1 MIRFAVTTLLVLSF
15 AVILDSRG
23 ADATAISADVY
34 LSQFCAGCSLLT
46 NDTGKTDLD
55 LLRSNETT
63 PQDFT
68 ACRYHEKL
76 YCKNFD
82 DILLDETETEIAKSV
97 SAQLASEISDLK
109 ISVEY
114 RGEYKEGDGCT
125 DSETK
130 FRDPRRVHEECE
142 NVDRAPDYFEFVNVF
157 TLTIVSII
165 SFTLFAGVWL
175 LYRSFHNRRLRN
187 IIARDKT
194 TVNLQI
200 RKSGRRSSR
209 PITG

>member
-1 MIRFAVTTLLVLSF
+1 MLRLPVTPLLVLSF
-15 AVILDSRG
+15 AVILGLRR
-23 ADATAISADVY
+23 ADATAISVDLY
-34 LSQFCAGCSLLT
+34 LSQFCAGCALLT

-55 LLRSNETT
+55 FLRSNETT

-68 ACRYHEKL
+68 ACRYHGKL

-82 DILLDETETEIAKSV
+82 DILLDETETEIANSV

-142 NVDRAPDYFEFVNVF
+142 NVDRAPDYFEFINMF
-157 TLTIVSII
+157 TLTIVAII
-165 SFTLFAGVWL
+165 SFTLFAGIWL
-175 LYRSFHNRRLRN
+175 LHRSFRNWRLRN
-187 IIARDKT
+187 IIARGKT

-200 RKSGRRSSR
+200 RKSRRRSSR

>member
-1 MIRFAVTTLLVLSF
+1 MLRLPVTPFLVLSF
-15 AVILDSRG
+15 AVILDLAG

-34 LSQFCAGCSLLT
+34 LSQFCAGCALLID
-46 NDTGKTDLD
+46 DTSKPDLD

-63 PQDFT
+63 TQDFT
-68 ACRYHEKL
+68 ACRYHGKL

-82 DILLDETETEIAKSV
+82 DNLLDETETEITKSV
-97 SAQLASEISDLK
+97 GAQLASAISDLK

-114 RGEYKEGDGCT
+114 RDEYTEGDGCT
-125 DSETK
+125 DSEAK

-142 NVDRAPDYFEFVNVF
+142 NVDSVPDYFEFVNVF
-157 TLTIVSII
+157 TLTTVAII
-165 SFTLFAGVWL
+165 SFTLLAGVWL
-175 LYRSFHNRRLRN
+175 LHHSFRNWRLRN
-187 IIARDKT
+187 IIGRDKT

-200 RKSGRRSSR
+200 RKSRRRSGR

>member
-1 MIRFAVTTLLVLSF
+1 MLRLPLTPLLVLSF
-15 AVILDSRG
+15 AVILDLRR

-34 LSQFCAGCSLLT
+34 LSQFCAGCALLT
-46 NDTGKTDLD
+46 DDTSKPDLD
-55 LLRSNETT
+55 FLRNNETT
-63 PQDFT
+63 TQDFT
-68 ACRYHEKL
+68 VCRYHGKL

-82 DILLDETETEIAKSV
+82 DNLTDETETEITKSV

-109 ISVEY
+109 ISIEY
-114 RGEYKEGDGCT
+114 RDEYTEGDGCT

-142 NVDRAPDYFEFVNVF
+142 NVDPAPDYFEFVNMF
-157 TLTIVSII
+157 TLTIVSMI
-165 SFTLFAGVWL
+165 SFTFLAGVWL
-175 LYRSFHNRRLRN
+175 LHHSFRNRRLRN
-187 IIARDKT
+187 IIGRDKT

-200 RKSGRRSSR
+200 RKSRRRSSR

>member
-1 MIRFAVTTLLVLSF
+1 MLRLPLTPFLVLSF
-15 AVILDSRG
+15 AVILDLAG

-34 LSQFCAGCSLLT
+34 LSQFCAGCALLID
-46 NDTGKTDLD
+46 DTSKPDLD

-63 PQDFT
+63 TQDFT
-68 ACRYHEKL
+68 ACRYHGKL

-82 DILLDETETEIAKSV
+82 DSLLDETETEIAKSV

-130 FRDPRRVHEECE
+130 FRDPRRVHQECE

-187 IIARDKT
+187 IIARGKT